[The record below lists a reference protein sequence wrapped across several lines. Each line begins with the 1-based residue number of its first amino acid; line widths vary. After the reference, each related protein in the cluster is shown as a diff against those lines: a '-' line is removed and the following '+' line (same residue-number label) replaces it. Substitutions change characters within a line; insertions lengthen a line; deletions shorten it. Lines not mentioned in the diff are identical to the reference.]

1 MNSQEAMEQ
10 RAYQMQR
17 QLMAEQA
24 AMQSMQREQGQSYTD
39 SLKDYAEYVREFS
52 RDQAIVVEDGEYKSG
67 TVPANNLI
75 RYWGINGSNFVFANI
90 DKKDKNERRRIRLME
105 LQLELADSM
114 YEINFDAL
122 DKVADRNVKDNIV
135 KSLSL
140 EKADCINNVNQ
151 KIHTFARVSRAYDG
165 KERELMVTKSLV
177 AGTTGSGTD
186 KRRGG
191 IGAAIA
197 GFFKKG

>member
-1 MNSQEAMEQ
+1 
-10 RAYQMQR
+10 MQR
-17 QLMAEQA
+17 QLMQEQA

-52 RDQAIVVEDGEYKSG
+52 RDQPIIVEDGTYKSG
-67 TVPANNLI
+67 TVPPNNLI
-75 RYWGINGSNFVFANI
+75 SHWGINGSNFVFANI
-90 DKKDKNERRRIRLME
+90 PKNDKGERRKIRLME

-122 DKVADRNVKDNIV
+122 DKIIDPKLKDNIIM
-135 KSLSL
+135 SLSR
-140 EKADCINNVNQ
+140 EKAECLNNANQ
-151 KIHTFARVSRAYDG
+151 KIHTYSRVTRAYDG

-177 AGTTGSGTD
+177 AGTTGSGD
-186 KRRGG
+186 QKKRSG

-197 GFFKKG
+197 GFFSKG